1 MPIYRYE
8 NAQGAT
14 REVFASMAKAPGMV
28 LVFPNVNDPSDYREA
43 AESELVGV
51 DCRDIRKAPHD
62 LFFRVLGTPA
72 VMVPNHTVNYSGL
85 PASRSLPRRKLK
97 DGKLDK
103 LGGHDVFRFKDG
115 GYTTTDGR
123 PIVQNKDDAQREAK
137 RSGMAWD

>member
-1 MPIYRYE
+1 MPLYRYE

-14 REVFASMAKAPGMV
+14 REVFASMKAAPGMV
-28 LVFPNVNDPSDYREA
+28 LVFPNPLDAADFREA
-43 AESELVGV
+43 LAGELEGV
-51 DCRDIRKAPHD
+51 DCRDIRNAPHD
-62 LFFRVLGTPA
+62 LFFRVLGAPA

-103 LGGHDVFRFKDG
+103 LAGHDVFRFKDG

-123 PIVQNKDDAQREAK
+123 PIVQNKADAQREAK
-137 RSGMAWD
+137 RAGMAWD